1 MHGRLARAGT
11 GNENAAILT
20 RPESK
25 EGMDIAARITSKGQI
40 TIPKSVR
47 EALNLGEGDQVV
59 FRVIEGERA
68 ILARTPDLLELA
80 GSVPVPAGVRG
91 LSVGRDPPARVG
103 GSDPRLSAF
112 VDSNILVRHLTG
124 DPPDQARRATE
135 FLRSGQDLVLVDL
148 VVAEV
153 VYVLES
159 VYELERERVA
169 ELVRAIVG
177 FPTVVVA
184 DEALLLRALEIY
196 EQYRIH
202 FAESYLAACAE
213 LSGVGVVA
221 SFDRDIDR
229 VPTIRRLEPSV

>member
-1 MHGRLARAGT
+1 M
-11 GNENAAILT
+11 
-20 RPESK
+20 
-25 EGMDIAARITSKGQI
+25 
-40 TIPKSVR
+40 
-47 EALNLGEGDQVV
+47 
-59 FRVIEGERA
+59 
-68 ILARTPDLLELA
+68 
-80 GSVPVPAGVRG
+80 
-91 LSVGRDPPARVG
+91 
-103 GSDPRLSAF
+103 SAF

-124 DPPDQARRATE
+124 DPPDQAQRATE
-135 FLRSGQDLVLVDL
+135 FLRSGQNLVVVDL

-159 VYELERERVA
+159 VYELDRERVA

-177 FPTVVVA
+177 FPAVVVT

-221 SFDRDIDR
+221 SFDRGIDR
-229 VPTIRRLEPSV
+229 VPSIRRLEPSA